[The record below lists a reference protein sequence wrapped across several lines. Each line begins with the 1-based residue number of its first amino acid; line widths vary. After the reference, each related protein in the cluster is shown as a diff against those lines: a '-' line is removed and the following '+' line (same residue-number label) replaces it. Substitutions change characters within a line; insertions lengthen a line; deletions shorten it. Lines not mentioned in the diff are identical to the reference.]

1 METSVIEPPPSV
13 PLVLNRQDLAAL
25 LQGDILVAS
34 HPYQPCGGAA
44 QAQMYL
50 PVARSQVWTH
60 LTNYSRWVQYFPDIV
75 QSDLLERD
83 MQLCQQGHRL
93 YQVARR
99 TFFLFSAQVE
109 VYLRVF
115 EVIQQQIQFR
125 LEQGSFKDF
134 AADLTLKAYGKGTVL
149 TYAVQATPTI
159 PVPGVWVEQ
168 AIRQDLPNNMRQM
181 RQVICQTP

>member
-1 METSVIEPPPSV
+1 METAVTQPPPSA
-13 PLVLNRQDLAAL
+13 PLILSRQDLTAL
-25 LQGDILVAS
+25 LQGEILVEGRS
-34 HPYQPCGGAA
+34 YQLCGGAA
-44 QAQMYL
+44 QARMYL
-50 PVARSQVWTH
+50 PVVRSQVWTH

-75 QSDLLERD
+75 QSDLLERNI
-83 MQLCQQGHRL
+83 QRSPQGHRL

-115 EVIQQQIQFR
+115 ETIQQQIQFR
-125 LEQGSFKDF
+125 FEQGSFKDF

-149 TYAVQATPTI
+149 TYTVRAIPNI
-159 PVPGVWVEQ
+159 PVPGVWVQQ

-181 RQVICQTP
+181 RQVICQTV